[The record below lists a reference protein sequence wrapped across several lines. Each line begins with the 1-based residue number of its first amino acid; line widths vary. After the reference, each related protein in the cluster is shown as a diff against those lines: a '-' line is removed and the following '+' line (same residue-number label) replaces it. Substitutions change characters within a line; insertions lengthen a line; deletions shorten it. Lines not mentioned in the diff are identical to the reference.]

1 MLFLKV
7 YAESG
12 DSNGNGNRRGF
23 DRDDGGVGGLQPTTR
38 AGAGAVGNRITRGG
52 GGRTGRTGR

>member
-12 DSNGNGNRRGF
+12 DSNGNRNGF

-38 AGAGAVGNRITRGG
+38 SGASSLSRATTRGT
-52 GGRTGRTGR
+52 GGRTGR